1 MKTRIVITLIIACFF
16 LNGYSRINE
25 EELPVEIQ
33 LTLFIVN
40 KQNQG
45 VNNPKSPDLVV
56 SILEHTLFF
65 DNVSEELDLI
75 MYDGNGIAVYSTSI
89 DATTNTQV
97 LPTNLSGIYEICLST
112 SDFYYLGYIDL

>member
-16 LNGYSRINE
+16 LNGYSRVNE

-65 DNVSEELDLI
+65 DNVNEDMDLTL
-75 MYDGNGIAVYSTSI
+75 YDDGGMPVYTTSI
-89 DATTNTQV
+89 STATDEIV
-97 LPTNLSGIYEICLST
+97 LPSNLSGMYELSIST
-112 SDFYYLGYIDL
+112 ADFYYLGYIDL

>member
-1 MKTRIVITLIIACFF
+1 MIIACFF
-16 LNGYSRINE
+16 LNGYSRVNE

-65 DNVSEELDLI
+65 DNVNEDMDLTL
-75 MYDGNGIAVYSTSI
+75 YDDGGMPVYTTSI
-89 DATTNTQV
+89 STARDEIV
-97 LPTNLSGIYEICLST
+97 LPSNLSGMYELSIST
-112 SDFYYLGYIDL
+112 ADFYYLGYIDL